1 MGETVKK
8 IVVPKMSKNDAKHI
22 SKSSQHYFK
31 NDPRNISNSSQNDP
45 KNILNSSQ
53 NDPKII
59 PISSQND
66 PKIIPISSQNHPKI
80 IPEVVF
86 SALLRSSI
94 FGNTW
99 VILGVH
105 YIFGLWGLVF
115 ESFGNLRIQA
125 RMQIF
130 VFGALFHQKRIF
142 LISFRSWECRNRA

>member
-1 MGETVKK
+1 M
-8 IVVPKMSKNDAKHI
+8 
-22 SKSSQHYFK
+22 
-31 NDPRNISNSSQNDP
+31 
-45 KNILNSSQ
+45 
-53 NDPKII
+53 
-59 PISSQND
+59 
-66 PKIIPISSQNHPKI
+66 

-115 ESFGNLRIQA
+115 EGFGNLRIQG

-130 VFGALFHQKRIF
+130 KKISQKALNRI
-142 LISFRSWECRNRA
+142 LTLPDYSI